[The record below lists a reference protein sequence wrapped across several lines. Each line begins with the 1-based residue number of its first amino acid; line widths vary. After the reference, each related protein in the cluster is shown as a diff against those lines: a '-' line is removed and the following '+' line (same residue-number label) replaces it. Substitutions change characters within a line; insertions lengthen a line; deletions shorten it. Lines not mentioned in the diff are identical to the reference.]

1 MGKCREGRSGMDK
14 HTQMTDYELELLINE
29 VEGTQMLEA
38 PKRLKDEVLMKS
50 RSIQTQTAKK
60 VTKAS
65 VRVELFLY
73 GLRTAVA
80 VAITILLFSIVNQG
94 ALEGM
99 IPSTD
104 TMEQIETGWEE
115 SNVNKAMDWLEQL
128 RENGMKWEGR

>member
-1 MGKCREGRSGMDK
+1 MDK

-50 RSIQTQTAKK
+50 RSIQTQTARQ

-73 GLRTAVA
+73 GLKTEVA
-80 VAITILLFSIVNQG
+80 VAIAILLFGVVNQG
-94 ALEGM
+94 TVEGM
-99 IPSTD
+99 IPSAD
-104 TMEQIETGWEE
+104 AMDRIETNWEE
-115 SNVNKAMDWLEQL
+115 SNV
-128 RENGMKWEGR
+128 GRALQWIGQIGKEEE

>member
-1 MGKCREGRSGMDK
+1 MDK
-14 HTQMTDYELELLINE
+14 KQTQMTDYELELLINE
-29 VEGTQMLEA
+29 VESAEMLEA
-38 PKRLKDEVLMKS
+38 PKRIKSEVLAKS
-50 RSIQTQTAKK
+50 HSIQTQTAKK

>member
-1 MGKCREGRSGMDK
+1 MDK

-50 RSIQTQTAKK
+50 RSIQTQTARQ

-73 GLRTAVA
+73 GLKTAVA
-80 VAITILLFSIVNQG
+80 VAIAIQLFGVVNQG
-94 ALEGM
+94 TVEGM
-99 IPSTD
+99 IPSAD
-104 TMEQIETGWEE
+104 AMERIETNWEE
-115 SNVNKAMDWLEQL
+115 SNV
-128 RENGMKWEGR
+128 GRALQWIGQIGKEEE

>member
-1 MGKCREGRSGMDK
+1 MDK

-73 GLRTAVA
+73 GLKTAVA
-80 VAITILLFSIVNQG
+80 VAIAILLFGVVNQG
-94 ALEGM
+94 TVEGM
-99 IPSTD
+99 IPSAD
-104 TMEQIETGWEE
+104 AMDRIETNWEE
-115 SNVNKAMDWLEQL
+115 SNV
-128 RENGMKWEGR
+128 GRALQWIGQIGKEEE

>member
-1 MGKCREGRSGMDK
+1 MDK

>member
-1 MGKCREGRSGMDK
+1 MDK

-50 RSIQTQTAKK
+50 RSIQTQTARQ

-73 GLRTAVA
+73 GLKTAVA
-80 VAITILLFSIVNQG
+80 VAIAILLFGVVNQG
-94 ALEGM
+94 TVEGM
-99 IPSTD
+99 IPSAD
-104 TMEQIETGWEE
+104 AMERIETNWEE
-115 SNVNKAMDWLEQL
+115 SNV
-128 RENGMKWEGR
+128 GRALQWIGQIGKEEE

>member
-1 MGKCREGRSGMDK
+1 MDK

-50 RSIQTQTAKK
+50 RSIQTQTARQ

-73 GLRTAVA
+73 GLKTAVA
-80 VAITILLFSIVNQG
+80 VAIAILLFGVVNQG
-94 ALEGM
+94 TVEGM
-99 IPSTD
+99 IPSAD
-104 TMEQIETGWEE
+104 AMERIETNWEE
-115 SNVNKAMDWLEQL
+115 SNV
-128 RENGMKWEGR
+128 GRALQWIGQIGQEEE

>member
-1 MGKCREGRSGMDK
+1 MDK

-50 RSIQTQTAKK
+50 HSIQTQTARQ

-73 GLRTAVA
+73 GLKTAVA
-80 VAITILLFSIVNQG
+80 VAIAILLFGVVNQKTV
-94 ALEGM
+94 EGM
-99 IPSTD
+99 IPSAD
-104 TMEQIETGWEE
+104 AMDRIETNWEE
-115 SNVNKAMDWLEQL
+115 SNV
-128 RENGMKWEGR
+128 GRALQWIGQIGKEEE

>member
-1 MGKCREGRSGMDK
+1 MDK

-50 RSIQTQTAKK
+50 RSIQTQTARQ

-73 GLRTAVA
+73 GLKTAVA
-80 VAITILLFSIVNQG
+80 VAIAILLFGVVNQG
-94 ALEGM
+94 TVEGM
-99 IPSTD
+99 IPSAD
-104 TMEQIETGWEE
+104 AMDRIETNWEE
-115 SNVNKAMDWLEQL
+115 SDV
-128 RENGMKWEGR
+128 GRALQWIGQIGKEEE

>member
-1 MGKCREGRSGMDK
+1 MDK

-50 RSIQTQTAKK
+50 HSIQTQTARQ

-73 GLRTAVA
+73 GLKTAVA
-80 VAITILLFSIVNQG
+80 VAIAILLFGVVNQG
-94 ALEGM
+94 TVEGM
-99 IPSTD
+99 IPSAD
-104 TMEQIETGWEE
+104 AMDRIETNWEE
-115 SNVNKAMDWLEQL
+115 SNV
-128 RENGMKWEGR
+128 GRALQWIGQIGKEEE

>member
-1 MGKCREGRSGMDK
+1 MDK

-50 RSIQTQTAKK
+50 RSIQTQTARQ

-73 GLRTAVA
+73 GLKTAVA
-80 VAITILLFSIVNQG
+80 VAIAILLFGVVNQG
-94 ALEGM
+94 TVEGM
-99 IPSTD
+99 IPSAD
-104 TMEQIETGWEE
+104 AMERIETNWEE
-115 SNVNKAMDWLEQL
+115 SNV
-128 RENGMKWEGR
+128 GRALQWIGQIGKEED

>member
-1 MGKCREGRSGMDK
+1 MDK

-50 RSIQTQTAKK
+50 RSIQTQTARQ

-73 GLRTAVA
+73 GLKTAVA
-80 VAITILLFSIVNQG
+80 VAIAILLFGVVNQG
-94 ALEGM
+94 TVEGM
-99 IPSTD
+99 IPSAD
-104 TMEQIETGWEE
+104 AMERIETNWEE
-115 SNVNKAMDWLEQL
+115 SNV
-128 RENGMKWEGR
+128 GRALQWTGQIGKEEE

>member
-1 MGKCREGRSGMDK
+1 MDK

-50 RSIQTQTAKK
+50 RSIQTQTARQ

>member
-1 MGKCREGRSGMDK
+1 MDK

-50 RSIQTQTAKK
+50 RSIQTQTARQ

-73 GLRTAVA
+73 GLKTAVA
-80 VAITILLFSIVNQG
+80 AAIAILLFGVVNQG
-94 ALEGM
+94 TVEGM
-99 IPSTD
+99 IPSAD
-104 TMEQIETGWEE
+104 AMERIETNWEE
-115 SNVNKAMDWLEQL
+115 SNV
-128 RENGMKWEGR
+128 GRALQWIGQIGKEEE

>member
-1 MGKCREGRSGMDK
+1 MDK

-50 RSIQTQTAKK
+50 RSIQTQTARQ

-73 GLRTAVA
+73 GLKTAVA
-80 VAITILLFSIVNQG
+80 VAIAILLFGVVNQG
-94 ALEGM
+94 TVEGM
-99 IPSTD
+99 IPSAD
-104 TMEQIETGWEE
+104 AMERIETRWEE
-115 SNVNKAMDWLEQL
+115 SNVNKAINWLGQL
-128 RENGMKWEGR
+128 QENGMRWER

>member
-1 MGKCREGRSGMDK
+1 MDK

-50 RSIQTQTAKK
+50 RSIQTQTARQ

-73 GLRTAVA
+73 GLKTAVA
-80 VAITILLFSIVNQG
+80 VAIAILLFGVVNQG
-94 ALEGM
+94 TVEGM
-99 IPSTD
+99 FPPAD
-104 TMEQIETGWEE
+104 AMERLETNWVE
-115 SNVNKAMDWLEQL
+115 SNGGSAL
-128 RENGMKWEGR
+128 KWIGQIGKEEE

>member
-1 MGKCREGRSGMDK
+1 MDK

-50 RSIQTQTAKK
+50 RSIQTQTARQ

-73 GLRTAVA
+73 GLKTAVA
-80 VAITILLFSIVNQG
+80 VAIAILLFGVVNQG
-94 ALEGM
+94 TVEGM
-99 IPSTD
+99 IPSAD
-104 TMEQIETGWEE
+104 AMERIETNWEE
-115 SNVNKAMDWLEQL
+115 SNV
-128 RENGMKWEGR
+128 GRALQWIGQMGKEEE